1 MIIFGN
7 KLYIYL
13 LMFALCSFVGNLCEQ
28 LFYMIDGGRGKRGI
42 MDWPVSTMYGID
54 GVLAILVTHFA
65 SYAGVRL
72 VILIAIFIGMNALSI
87 VLSKALSGVR
97 MWRYDRVGCIFGA
110 VLFSVLCL
118 FGVVPLI
125 DLFETIPAA
134 VELIILLA
142 FYTIYISKAVDAVDK
157 MHKLKII
164 LNNKM
169 TLDEHQ
175 RHVLADLYRRWIKA
189 YPMVRQAMSESFRR
203 TAARE
208 S

>member
-13 LMFALCSFVGNLCEQ
+13 LMFAMASIAGNLCEQ
-28 LFYMIDGGRGKRGI
+28 LFFMIDGGHGKRGL

-54 GVLAILVTHFA
+54 GVLAILVTHFVG
-65 SYAGVRL
+65 YAGVRF
-72 VILIAIFIGMNALSI
+72 IIFIAIFIAVNALSI

-134 VELIILLA
+134 AELILLLA
-142 FYTIYISKAVDAVDK
+142 FYTIYVSKAVDAVDK

-164 LNNKM
+164 INNKM
-169 TLDEHQ
+169 TLDKHQ
-175 RHVLADLYRRWIKA
+175 RHVLADSYKRWIEA
-189 YPMVRQAMSESFRR
+189 YPMVRQALSYSFRN